1 MKLTK
6 KIFLNYFLITTIGIT
21 TITLVSCST
30 SNQSFLVIKNKYSY
44 SGTKNN
50 KTYSFGGTTPSG
62 YESATNEKILSL
74 FGYKP
79 EGYPNYGSN
88 IVKNFSN
95 FDLFRLWTKQSSLL
109 DLNNTDIIF
118 DSNDFNYS
126 YLNKMVQAIIVSTS
140 SGIGIRFTEEQPDSV
155 INYVFAWVR

>member
-1 MKLTK
+1 MP
-6 KIFLNYFLITTIGIT
+6 GE
-21 TITLVSCST
+21 
-30 SNQSFLVIKNKYSY
+30 
-44 SGTKNN
+44 
-50 KTYSFGGTTPSG
+50 
-62 YESATNEKILSL
+62 YESATNEKILNL

-88 IVKNFSN
+88 VVKNFSN

-126 YLNKMVQAIIVSTS
+126 YLNKMVQAIIVSASSGT

-155 INYVFAWVR
+155 INYVFAWAR